1 MNTIEETLN
10 ETLITI
16 IVANTY
22 FDFSDMDDPV
32 KTYVKYSQSIP
43 YRSDRQTRIE
53 MSIKPSEIRYLD
65 GSTDMVYELTHTNH
79 LQRLNPSYIF
89 GIIDFKFG
97 PYYEVYQLEE
107 DFAENLEKEVH
118 HPIFIMAQIGGLYS
132 FLKLI
137 FDIIIA
143 PIYKKTLIM
152 QIINS
157 YKARRQYHLM
167 KSQKSSHTAQQYA
180 SSSKEESKVHEG
192 GSSDENEDI
201 AKSIRRGKRLD
212 VSDSN
217 DSIQNRF
224 RSNRTNKS
232 NSNHPKVSY
241 YDYKDALYDT
251 FACCCRRMSTKCID
265 LDNLK
270 TRNIKFQ
277 NELARFEK
285 ESDILQIVDD
295 IKQIKLTVND
305 LIVQST
311 EVFSSI
317 STMK

>member
-1 MNTIEETLN
+1 MN
-10 ETLITI
+10 
-16 IVANTY
+16 
-22 FDFSDMDDPV
+22 DPI
-32 KTYVKYSQSIP
+32 KTYLKYSDSYPFEFNSQSVFDIHI
-43 YRSDRQTRIE
+43 Q
-53 MSIKPSEIRYLD
+53 PSEIRYLD
-65 GSTDMVYELTHTNH
+65 GKTDMVYELAQFNYKKKHYG
-79 LQRLNPSYIF
+79 SYLF
-89 GIIDFKFG
+89 GHIKIDFG
-97 PYYEVYQLEE
+97 PYYQVYQLEE

-143 PIYKKTLIM
+143 PIYKKVFIV
-152 QIINS
+152 QIINT
-157 YKARRQYHLM
+157 YKARRQYHKNRIQLYNQ
-167 KSQKSSHTAQQYA
+167 SA
-180 SSSKEESKVHEG
+180 SSNKEESKIHEG

-201 AKSIRRGKRLD
+201 VKSIRRGKRLD

-217 DSIQNRF
+217 DSIQNRV

-251 FACCCRRMSTKCID
+251 FACCCKRMSTKCID

-311 EVFSSI
+311 EVFSSLSI
-317 STMK
+317 MK